1 MKKRSEWPIKESPTN
16 RQQWFFKWVIQF
28 TKSTILLNLGPAN
41 KKKLRFYVF
50 RRVCFHGIHFQTN
63 FGFVYL
69 K

>member
-41 KKKLRFYVF
+41 KKNLGSTFLDVFAFMVFIFKLISVL
-50 RRVCFHGIHFQTN
+50 CT
-63 FGFVYL
+63 
-69 K
+69 